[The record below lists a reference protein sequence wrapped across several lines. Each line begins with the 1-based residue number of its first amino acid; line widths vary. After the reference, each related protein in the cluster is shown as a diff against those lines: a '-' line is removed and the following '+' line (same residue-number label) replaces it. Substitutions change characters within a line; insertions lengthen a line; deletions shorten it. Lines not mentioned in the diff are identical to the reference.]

1 MAEYKVEFREQNT
14 TVVMDLRKDGV
25 LVASSSGDS
34 KKVAVSN
41 ALRVLQSRIDVGKE
55 AEGAK
60 GYLDAYQEGIPE

>member
-1 MAEYKVEFREQNT
+1 MAEYKVDFREHDT

-25 LVASSSGDS
+25 LVATASGDN

-41 ALRVLQSRIDVGKE
+41 ALRTLQSRIDVGKE

-60 GYLDAYQEGIPE
+60 GYLDAFSGGIAE